1 MTVACDAVLAAA
13 VVLIWF
19 ATVAFFRLST
29 PLERLHVV
37 TFVNV
42 LGGGLIVLAAF
53 FSDGL
58 SSRSLKCL
66 LVWLAALICG
76 ALLAQ
81 VTGRALYLRD
91 GERQ

>member
-1 MTVACDAVLAAA
+1 MTIACVIVLAGA
-13 VVLIWF
+13 VALIWAATF
-19 ATVAFFRLST
+19 AYFRLST

-37 TFVNV
+37 TFINV

-53 FSDGL
+53 VSDGM

-66 LVWLAALICG
+66 LVWLASLVFG

-81 VTGRALYLRD
+81 VTGRALHLRD
-91 GERQ
+91 GERA